1 MRNSIIGIII
11 GFFVVISF
19 GIVESKYLEKVSNEL
34 TEYIEEIESYPEVD
48 KKITEITAFRE
59 MWDKNQKILSVMID
73 HQDIHKIEST
83 LVEIESIFKN
93 NLNSSQIST
102 NFALLKL
109 YINDMTDERIFT
121 LKNVLSILNCIVKS
135 TIKGDYYERYEK
147 H

>member
-19 GIVESKYLEKVSNEL
+19 GIVEAKYLEKVSNEL

-48 KKITEITAFRE
+48 KKATEITGFRE
-59 MWDKNQKILSVMID
+59 KWDKNQKFLSIMID

-109 YINDMTDERIFT
+109 YINDMSDERIFT
-121 LKNVLSILNCIVKS
+121 LKNVL
-135 TIKGDYYERYEK
+135 
-147 H
+147 

>member
-83 LVEIESIFKN
+83 LV
-93 NLNSSQIST
+93 
-102 NFALLKL
+102 
-109 YINDMTDERIFT
+109 
-121 LKNVLSILNCIVKS
+121 
-135 TIKGDYYERYEK
+135 
-147 H
+147 

>member
-1 MRNSIIGIII
+1 
-11 GFFVVISF
+11 
-19 GIVESKYLEKVSNEL
+19 
-34 TEYIEEIESYPEVD
+34 
-48 KKITEITAFRE
+48 
-59 MWDKNQKILSVMID
+59 MID

-121 LKNVLSILNCIVKS
+121 LKNVL
-135 TIKGDYYERYEK
+135 
-147 H
+147 

>member
-83 LVEIESIFKN
+83 LVEIESILKN

-121 LKNVLSILNCIVKS
+121 LKNVL
-135 TIKGDYYERYEK
+135 
-147 H
+147 

>member
-93 NLNSSQIST
+93 NLNSCQIST

-121 LKNVLSILNCIVKS
+121 LKNVL
-135 TIKGDYYERYEK
+135 
-147 H
+147 

>member
-1 MRNSIIGIII
+1 MRNSIFVIII
-11 GFFVVISF
+11 VFFIVISF
-19 GIVESKYLEKVSNEL
+19 GISESKYLEKVSREL
-34 TEYIEEIESYPEVD
+34 VERIEIIEIYTEDD
-48 KKITEITAFRE
+48 KKTEEITAFRE

-109 YINDMTDERIFT
+109 YINNMSDERIFT
-121 LKNVLSILNCIVKS
+121 LKNIL
-135 TIKGDYYERYEK
+135 
-147 H
+147 

>member
-1 MRNSIIGIII
+1 
-11 GFFVVISF
+11 
-19 GIVESKYLEKVSNEL
+19 
-34 TEYIEEIESYPEVD
+34 
-48 KKITEITAFRE
+48 

-109 YINDMTDERIFT
+109 YINNMSDERIFT
-121 LKNVLSILNCIVKS
+121 LKNIL
-135 TIKGDYYERYEK
+135 
-147 H
+147 

>member
-48 KKITEITAFRE
+48 KKNTEITGFRE
-59 MWDKNQKILSVMID
+59 KWDKNQKILSVMID

-121 LKNVLSILNCIVKS
+121 LKNVL
-135 TIKGDYYERYEK
+135 
-147 H
+147 

>member
-19 GIVESKYLEKVSNEL
+19 GIVEAKYLEKVSNEL

-48 KKITEITAFRE
+48 KKITEITGFRE
-59 MWDKNQKILSVMID
+59 KWDKSQKFLSIMID

-121 LKNVLSILNCIVKS
+121 LKNVL
-135 TIKGDYYERYEK
+135 
-147 H
+147 

>member
-1 MRNSIIGIII
+1 
-11 GFFVVISF
+11 
-19 GIVESKYLEKVSNEL
+19 
-34 TEYIEEIESYPEVD
+34 
-48 KKITEITAFRE
+48 

-121 LKNVLSILNCIVKS
+121 LKNVL
-135 TIKGDYYERYEK
+135 
-147 H
+147 

>member
-19 GIVESKYLEKVSNEL
+19 GIVESKHLEKVSNEL

-121 LKNVLSILNCIVKS
+121 LKNVL
-135 TIKGDYYERYEK
+135 
-147 H
+147 

>member
-19 GIVESKYLEKVSNEL
+19 GIVEAKYLEKVSNEL

-48 KKITEITAFRE
+48 KKATEITGFRE
-59 MWDKNQKILSVMID
+59 KWDKNQKFLSIMID

-121 LKNVLSILNCIVKS
+121 LKNVL
-135 TIKGDYYERYEK
+135 
-147 H
+147 

>member
-121 LKNVLSILNCIVKS
+121 LKNV
-135 TIKGDYYERYEK
+135 
-147 H
+147 

>member
-121 LKNVLSILNCIVKS
+121 LKNVL
-135 TIKGDYYERYEK
+135 
-147 H
+147 